1 MEYSTQA
8 LNSRLVDFI
17 YRVYGLMG
25 IAFSCTALTAY
36 FIATRPSL
44 YKPLMKSSGA
54 FFAVL
59 LVQFAL
65 VIAITLLMPK
75 LNSTLA
81 TLLFFVYAVSMGVTS
96 SVVFLVYD
104 MTSIYIAFFVSAG
117 MFISMALYGYFTRT
131 DLSSVGNLVLML
143 LVGLMIGLF
152 INLFLKSDRFDIV
165 LSSLGVII
173 FTALTAYDT
182 QRVKYIGRLMLVE
195 GQPASKVAIF
205 GALTLYLDFVNLFLY
220 MLNLTGRRKD

>member
-1 MEYSTQA
+1 MEYSTQS
-8 LNSRLVDFI
+8 LHEKLTSFM

-36 FIATRPSL
+36 YIAQHPTL
-44 YKPLMKSSGA
+44 YKPLMKSPGI
-54 FFAVL
+54 FFVVL

-75 LNSTLA
+75 LNNALA
-81 TLLFFVYAVSMGVTS
+81 TLLFFVYAVSMGITS

-104 MTSIYIAFFVSAG
+104 MTSIYIAFLVSAG
-117 MFISMALYGYFTRT
+117 MFIAMALYGYFTRA
-131 DLSSVGNLVLML
+131 DLSSVGNMVLML
-143 LVGLMIGLF
+143 FVGLMIGLF
-152 INLFLKSDRFDIV
+152 VNLFLKSDRFDIF
-165 LSSLGVII
+165 LSALGVII

-182 QRVKYIGRLMLVE
+182 QRIKYIGRLMLVE
-195 GQPASKVAIF
+195 GQQARKVAIF
-205 GALTLYLDFVNLFLY
+205 GALTLYLDFINLFLY